1 MNLQKTILVAEDE
14 KFLANIYRVK
24 FEKSGFKVLIAEDG
38 EKTLEILAKERPDII
53 LLDLVMPVKDGFEV
67 LKEIKS
73 NALLKDI
80 PVIVASNLG
89 QDEDIKR
96 AKLLGAADYF
106 IKANMHLP
114 ELVSIVA
121 KMLTA

>member
-96 AKLLGAADYF
+96 AKLLGATDYF